1 MLKTTTVA
9 DLYIRRIQAA
19 KTCGEVHK
27 IYSRMKSLL
36 IHYAARYGS
45 YSARQIRNLV
55 LTDCYK
61 RILAAEL
68 LLGGMR
74 KN

>member
-1 MLKTTTVA
+1 MLKTTTIA
-9 DLYIRRIQAA
+9 DLYIRMILKA

-27 IYSRMKSLL
+27 IYTRMKELL
-36 IHYAARYGS
+36 KSYTDHYGV
-45 YSARQIRNLV
+45 YSARQIRRMV
-55 LTDCYK
+55 LTFCYK